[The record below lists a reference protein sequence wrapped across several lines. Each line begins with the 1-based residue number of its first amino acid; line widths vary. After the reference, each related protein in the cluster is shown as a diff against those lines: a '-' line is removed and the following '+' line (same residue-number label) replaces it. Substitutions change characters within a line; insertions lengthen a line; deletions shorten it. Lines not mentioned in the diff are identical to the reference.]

1 LAAVSEPADESTQPN
16 DVHRI
21 DAGGRRFTVVG
32 TAHISRE
39 SVDLVREVIEAERP
53 DCVCLELDAQRYE
66 ALSQERS
73 WDELDL
79 RQVVRSRQLAT
90 LLANLILA
98 SYQRR
103 LGLQLGVTP
112 GSELLEAGRA
122 AEELGIPIVLC
133 DRDIRVTLR
142 RAWNSLSLYRKLLL
156 VSTFVA
162 SAFDSPDLSEEELR
176 RIRQQDVLSELMA
189 ELGEVMPDLKRVLID
204 ERDAYLAQKILESE
218 GQHVVAVV
226 GAGHVK
232 GMLAAL
238 REQRSVDL
246 DQINEIPPVSPVW
259 KWVGWAIPALILG
272 SIAWIGIT
280 QGREAAGEN
289 AAFWFLANAI
299 PSGLGGLLAL
309 AHPATTL
316 AAFLAAPF
324 TSLTPVIGAGYVAA
338 FVQAWMRPP
347 KVTEFQS
354 VGTDLSSVRLW
365 WRNRLLKIFLV
376 FILTTLGSLI
386 GTWVGGIEIVSNLL
400 DGR

>member
-1 LAAVSEPADESTQPN
+1 MAAVSEPADESTRPS

-112 GSELLEAGRA
+112 GSELLEAGRV

-204 ERDAYLAQKILESE
+204 ERDAYLAQKILDSD

-259 KWVGWAIPALILG
+259 KWVGWGIPALILG

-324 TSLTPVIGAGYVAA
+324 TSLSPVIGAGYVAA

-354 VGTDLSSVRLW
+354 VGTDLSSIRLW

-386 GTWVGGIEIVSNLL
+386 GTWIGGIEIVGNLL